1 MYTNTK
7 ILSAYIMYRL
17 YFVKLDDRKKSDDS
31 SSDIYLGIKSEVE
44 SSEGMWNYSDIY
56 LAPFWWI
63 KYR

>member
-1 MYTNTK
+1 MRRPSDFKKNVIMLMYTNTK

-44 SSEGMWNYSDIY
+44 SSEGI
-56 LAPFWWI
+56 
-63 KYR
+63 

>member
-44 SSEGMWNYSDIY
+44 SSEGI
-56 LAPFWWI
+56 
-63 KYR
+63 